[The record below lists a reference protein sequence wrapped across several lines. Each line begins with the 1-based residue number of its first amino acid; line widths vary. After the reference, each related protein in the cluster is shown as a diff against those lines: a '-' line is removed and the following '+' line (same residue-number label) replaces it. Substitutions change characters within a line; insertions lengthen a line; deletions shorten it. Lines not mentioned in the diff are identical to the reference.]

1 MTFADDK
8 RLRNLDFL
16 EESLAFE
23 LAIKLNFVFLL
34 VIFSVY

>member
-8 RLRNLDFL
+8 RLRNLDFSK
-16 EESLAFE
+16 ESLAFE